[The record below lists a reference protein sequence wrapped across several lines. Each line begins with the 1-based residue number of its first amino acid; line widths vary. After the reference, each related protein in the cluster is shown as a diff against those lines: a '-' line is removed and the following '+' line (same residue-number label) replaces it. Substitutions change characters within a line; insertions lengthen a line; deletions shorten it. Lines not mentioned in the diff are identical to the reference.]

1 MTGRIATVLAR
12 SMLALAILTGVG
24 LRGLPTSA
32 QAQPWSCDVPAAATP
47 PASPTPAATPQPVA
61 FPAEGGKL
69 TVFAAASLT
78 DAFTEM
84 AEDLKAAHPNL
95 EITFNFA
102 GSQAL
107 VTQIAQGGAQA
118 DVLAL
123 ASPVQLHDA
132 AAAGIPV
139 DGAATFV
146 TNRLI
151 VVVPADNPAGI
162 TSVAD
167 LAKDGVRLVLANP
180 DVPAGTYA
188 RQSLCKAAANGG
200 PSVDDYAANIVSE
213 EDNVRSVLTKV
224 QLGEA
229 DAGIVYV
236 TDAMT
241 AGDKVRTIEIP
252 ANQNVVASYP
262 IAAISDNPLAA
273 AFVGYVFS
281 PDGQATL
288 ASFGFDPVNTP

>member
-1 MTGRIATVLAR
+1 MRRVNHLGFAAMAAFLVLTSLPGVAARPAGAQAKSWDCPAPVLA
-12 SMLALAILTGVG
+12 T
-24 LRGLPTSA
+24 
-32 QAQPWSCDVPAAATP
+32 PAASPFAPAT
-47 PASPTPAATPQPVA
+47 PTPAS

-78 DAFTEM
+78 DAFTKM
-84 AEDLKAAHPNL
+84 SDDLKATHPNL
-95 EITFNFA
+95 DITFNFA

-107 VTQIAQGGAQA
+107 VTQIAQGGARA

-123 ASPVQLHDA
+123 ANPAQMKSA
-132 AAAGIPV
+132 AEAGIPV

-146 TNRLI
+146 ANRLI

-167 LAKDGVRLVLANP
+167 LAKDGVRLVLAGP
-180 DVPAGTYA
+180 DVPAGAYA
-188 RQSLCKAAANGG
+188 RQSLCKAAAAGG
-200 PSVDDYAANIVSE
+200 PSIDDFAANIVSE

-252 ANQNVVASYP
+252 ADQNVVASYP

-273 AFVGYVFS
+273 SFVGYVFS
-281 PDGQATL
+281 PEGQATL
-288 ASFGFDPVNTP
+288 ASFGFDPVNMP